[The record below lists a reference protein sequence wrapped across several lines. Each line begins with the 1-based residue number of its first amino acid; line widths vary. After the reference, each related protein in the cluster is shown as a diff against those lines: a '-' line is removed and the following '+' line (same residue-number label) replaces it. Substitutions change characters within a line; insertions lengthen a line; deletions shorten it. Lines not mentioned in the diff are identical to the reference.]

1 MKIKYIILLLTF
13 LIMAM
18 TNADIN
24 KDVLANKQ
32 DGLLFDVEINLHNY
46 FTDPKNQNLKRDL
59 LEKKNLLREFI
70 LDFYSDLG
78 IANDALKQGYGKS
91 KEFQQKVDF
100 FKKKLLIEEI
110 MTGVEENIK
119 YPDFEVFAKEQY
131 SAQIE
136 KYTIPEKR
144 KVAHILI
151 DREDKGVTNKCSCD
165 TGIDSPEKISVDEL
179 LKKIKAGEDFSELAK
194 KYSTDKVSAKNG
206 GVLPKYVDGTGTYI
220 ASFESASYRIPK
232 VGDISRTVKTR
243 FGIHI
248 IKLLEI
254 IPSEKIPFEKVKGL
268 IINQLKEEFKATEL
282 GKIRSR
288 NYPDLDKLDFDH
300 IREIIEKSEP
310 KK

>member
-1 MKIKYIILLLTF
+1 MKMKHIVLILVFLL
-13 LIMAM
+13 MSVS
-18 TNADIN
+18 NADIS
-24 KDVLANKQ
+24 KEVLGGKQ
-32 DGLLFDVEINLHNY
+32 DGLMFDVDKNLHNY

-59 LEKKNLLREFI
+59 LKKKNLLREFI

-78 IANDALKQGYGKS
+78 IANDAIKQGYGNS
-91 KEFQQKVDF
+91 KEFKQKVDF

-110 MTGVEENIK
+110 MKGEEKKIK
-119 YPDFEVFAKEQY
+119 YPDFEEFAREQY

-136 KYTIPEKR
+136 KYTILEKR

-151 DREDKGVTNKCSCD
+151 EREKTEGNNKCKSAAD
-165 TGIDSPEKISVDEL
+165 LDSPDKISVNEL
-179 LKKIKAGEDFSELAK
+179 LKKIKAGEDFAELAK
-194 KYSTDKVSAKNG
+194 KYSTDKASAKNG
-206 GVLPKYVDGTGTYI
+206 GVLPKYVDGSGTYI

-232 VGDISRTVKTR
+232 IGDISRTVKTK

-254 IPSEKIPFEKVKGL
+254 IPSEKISFEKVKGL

-288 NYPDLDKLDFDH
+288 NYPDLDKLNFDH
-300 IREIIEKSEP
+300 IREVIEKSEP
-310 KK
+310 KE